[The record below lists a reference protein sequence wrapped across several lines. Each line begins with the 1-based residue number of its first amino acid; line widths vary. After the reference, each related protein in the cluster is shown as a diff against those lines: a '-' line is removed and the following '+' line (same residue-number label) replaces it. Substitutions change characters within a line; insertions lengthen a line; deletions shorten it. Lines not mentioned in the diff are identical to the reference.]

1 MTFRP
6 DILIALDWTAEP
18 FQAWT
23 NEDLSSG
30 ISRHV
35 ATVSSDASPK
45 WLSHMASR
53 GLKDQTLEISKLISA
68 RPLLQKII
76 QAFPSINC
84 AALVGN
90 PEHSNA
96 LPNEPK

>member
-1 MTFRP
+1 MPECCPSMPHVAELLFVAILTMTFSS

-35 ATVSSDASPK
+35 ATVSSGTNPK

-53 GLKDQTLEISKLISA
+53 DLKDPRNNKVAHRT
-68 RPLLQKII
+68 
-76 QAFPSINC
+76 
-84 AALVGN
+84 
-90 PEHSNA
+90 
-96 LPNEPK
+96 